1 MGTVIKKQ
9 KNRPAIRANMTS
21 SPAKDGQPEAAIST
35 VQTLKSGRPIR

>member
-21 SPAKDGQPEAAIST
+21 SPAKDGQPEADFDRSDPEVWKAN
-35 VQTLKSGRPIR
+35 